1 MLPADQG
8 QHARLIAAL
17 DALGFE
23 RFWQEDRRLR
33 AYVPAT
39 RWSSRAQERLEKRLA
54 AFGFENVPAPRP
66 VMARNWNAVWEGR
79 LTSVRAGPF
88 VIAPTGTEPPAG
100 HDPRRVL
107 RIDPQMSFGT
117 GHHESTR
124 LALRLLGEGGAQG
137 GRHVLDAGTG
147 TGVLAIAA
155 VRLGAARVVAFDAD
169 ARVLG
174 NARENL
180 ARNEAADRVVLRAG
194 PLAEAVP
201 EEDGFDLIL
210 ANINRSALLDLL
222 PAFRRKLAPG
232 GQVVL
237 SGLLKGDRAPIRRR
251 VAAEGFAFHEEKTE
265 GDWWAVRLGAE
276 A

>member
-1 MLPADQG
+1 MT
-8 QHARLIAAL
+8 
-17 DALGFE
+17 
-23 RFWQEDRRLR
+23 DRRLLVVRDTR
-33 AYVPAT
+33 AFLLAPGETQETDLGVLELPDDVEPGAT
-39 RWSSRAQERLEKRLA
+39 VE
-54 AFGFENVPAPRP
+54 
-66 VMARNWNAVWEGR
+66 
-79 LTSVRAGPF
+79 T
-88 VIAPTGTEPPAG
+88 
-100 HDPRRVL
+100 H
-107 RIDPQMSFGT
+107 
-117 GHHESTR
+117 
-124 LALRLLGEGGAQG
+124 LGEAFEVRRLRGTDLFDHLERTGAPMMPRDVG
-137 GRHVLDAGTG
+137 LLVGHTGLSAGDRVLDAGTG

-201 EEDGFDLIL
+201 DEDGFDLIL

-251 VAAEGFAFHEEKTE
+251 AAAEGLAFREEKTE